1 MSDDLV
7 QTLLESLTPE
17 QKQQLVEG
25 LLGGVAN
32 EKPAEKPSESPAE
45 KPKQSRQP
53 AIVVNEDFTV
63 TRSDEPSNRK
73 APVRAKKNRWRDD
86 GTDRD
91 PDFDPEKFEKMGRV
105 QRSRPE
111 PTKAEV
117 TCHICGKRF
126 KINSSLVYGENMRCN
141 RCTGR

>member
-32 EKPAEKPSESPAE
+32 EKPAE

-73 APVRAKKNRWRDD
+73 APVRAKKNQWSDD